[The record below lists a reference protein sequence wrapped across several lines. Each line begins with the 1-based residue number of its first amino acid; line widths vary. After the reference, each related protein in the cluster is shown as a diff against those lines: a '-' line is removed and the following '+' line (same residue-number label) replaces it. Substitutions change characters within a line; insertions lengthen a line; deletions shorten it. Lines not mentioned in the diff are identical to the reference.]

1 MSKNPQ
7 ILIVEDESVVAMDLE
22 QRLSERGY
30 DVVAMV
36 STGDEAV
43 RQVQEKQPDLVLM
56 DIMLAGVMDGVQ
68 TAHEIRRSSSV
79 PIIYLTAYAD
89 DLTLERAKLT
99 EASGYVVKPFRDRE
113 LHATI
118 QMALQRSLSEQ
129 SAERQLQK
137 VAKALS
143 GLRGTSVAV
152 EPDGRVTWSASE
164 QQAVTSESN
173 RRAVESLTR
182 RERGV
187 FDSLVGGR
195 ELDEVADEMG
205 ISRHTVRNHLKSV
218 FRKLEVHSQLELI
231 RKYRPA

>member
-1 MSKNPQ
+1 MSKKPR

-22 QRLSERGY
+22 QRLVERGY
-30 DVVAMV
+30 EVIGVV

-43 RQVQEKQPDLVLM
+43 RRVQEQQPDLVLM

-68 TAHEIRRSSSV
+68 TAHEIRRGSQV

-113 LHATI
+113 LHATL
-118 QMALQRSLSEQ
+118 QMALQRAESEQ
-129 SAERQLQK
+129 SAERQLQR
-137 VAKALS
+137 VAKAL
-143 GLRGTSVAV
+143 GPLRGSSIAV
-152 EPDGRVTWSASE
+152 EADGRVTWTPMDSPGVASE
-164 QQAVTSESN
+164 TN
-173 RRAVESLTR
+173 RKAVESLTR

-195 ELDEVADEMG
+195 ELDEVAEEMG

-218 FRKLEVHSQLELI
+218 FRKLDVHSQLELI